1 MQLKQF
7 YNIAT
12 KVSSKKNA
20 TTFGDLPDWW
30 SNFEVY
36 RHIEYINALL
46 TIAVITTK
54 YSIINSL
61 HIAGAIW

>member
-12 KVSSKKNA
+12 KISRRKGA

-30 SNFEVY
+30 RGQVWK
-36 RHIEYINALL
+36 HI
-46 TIAVITTK
+46 K
-54 YSIINSL
+54 IIEFPT
-61 HIAGAIW
+61 